1 MKIRPEINEK
11 EMKEAKTK
19 INKTKKWFFEKINKI
34 EKLLAR
40 LMGEEKEG
48 RLNKI
53 GKENEDIATDN
64 TKLQMIIRDYYE
76 QLYAKKKKNWQS
88 GKTGQILRKV

>member
-1 MKIRPEINEK
+1 
-11 EMKEAKTK
+11 
-19 INKTKKWFFEKINKI
+19 
-34 EKLLAR
+34 
-40 LMGEEKEG
+40 MGEEKEG

-76 QLYAKKKKNWQS
+76 QLYAKKKKKN
-88 GKTGQILRKV
+88 